1 MSGGNSCLL
10 AARRARSPR
19 GASFVPHPPY
29 LHFLLCSFLPCP
41 LFKCCPEVVAICP
54 FSSVVLGSWHGKETQ
69 QKFPVPLL
77 PVACV
82 QLNNGMARDLLSWGP
97 ASKTP
102 PAPEPE
108 DAGGLREHFKLCL
121 KARLAVDATSF
132 SFPTP
137 TVTQSPDTS
146 SWQRRGEVSE
156 RETLVLGPGGRQ
168 HFCCL
173 QVIFSTA
180 PVSGGSAAIRRLLRQ
195 EGSLGSTP
203 CPPASPSQRGRSSWG
218 HLTAACSLSKP
229 VFFHGHHFL

>member
-1 MSGGNSCLL
+1 MLPRGGGNLPLL
-10 AARRARSPR
+10 LH
-19 GASFVPHPPY
+19 GA
-29 LHFLLCSFLPCP
+29 
-41 LFKCCPEVVAICP
+41 
-54 FSSVVLGSWHGKETQ
+54 GKEPQ

-102 PAPEPE
+102 PAPEAE

-121 KARLAVDATSF
+121 KAHLAVDATSF

-146 SWQRRGEVSE
+146 SWKQRGEVSE
-156 RETLVLGPGGRQ
+156 RETLVLGPGGRR

-180 PVSGGSAAIRRLLRQ
+180 PVSGGSATIRRLLRQ